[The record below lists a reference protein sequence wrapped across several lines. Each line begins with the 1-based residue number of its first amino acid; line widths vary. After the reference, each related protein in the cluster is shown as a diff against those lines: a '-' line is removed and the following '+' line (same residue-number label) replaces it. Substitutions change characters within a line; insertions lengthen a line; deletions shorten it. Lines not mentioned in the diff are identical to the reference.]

1 MTFFRNNSRVF
12 SGKIGRKLLMI
23 QKTGG
28 LPCAMRLLMKGFSE
42 LHALGLFDAVF
53 KLILREDLRLSELNL
68 HVNLARAFLEFF
80 SMVAKCK
87 RYQLSPRS
95 VWSLTTGLVLT
106 SIGEIISLIKVTV
119 KVVNDERC

>member
-1 MTFFRNNSRVF
+1 
-12 SGKIGRKLLMI
+12 
-23 QKTGG
+23 
-28 LPCAMRLLMKGFSE
+28 MKGFSE

-80 SMVAKCK
+80 SMAAKCK

-106 SIGEIISLIKVTV
+106 SIGEIISPIKVTV